1 MSKEVVKYL
10 LKETITVST
19 MLTYDI
25 KDRHSNDEMLRL
37 YADRLAQLLGSV
49 SNELEE

>member
-10 LKETITVST
+10 LNETITVST
-19 MLTYDI
+19 MLTYDV

-37 YADRLAQLLGSV
+37 YVDRLNQLLGSV